1 SNQYLIENVLNNTI
15 IWMKNFAEGKES
27 ATHFSLAVSELHN
40 ELQKNFQ
47 PLQRFW
53 TKGKTEVLGHI
64 VKFVFYE
71 LDSGLSHLSQVEKK
85 EVLETLSRIIFSI
98 T

>member
-1 SNQYLIENVLNNTI
+1 SNQSLIENVLNNTI

-27 ATHFSLAVSELHN
+27 DTNFSLAVSELYN
-40 ELQKNFQ
+40 ELQKNVK

-53 TKGKTEVLGHI
+53 TKEKTEVFWH
-64 VKFVFYE
+64 VVRTVFRE
-71 LDSGLSHLSQVEKK
+71 LDSRLSHLIQVQEK
-85 EVLETLSRIIFSI
+85 ELLETLSRTKFSM